1 VGYKIHSATREGERN
16 AKDGGKDSPRAKL
29 GHRPREDQSDYS
41 RGETPGKQKLTILD
55 QTPGWTGLM
64 KMLLKVYEKVGKT

>member
-41 RGETPGKQKLTILD
+41 RRGD
-55 QTPGWTGLM
+55 SR
-64 KMLLKVYEKVGKT
+64 KTEINNSGSNSWMDRFDENAIESL